1 MPEISSLISDIFGGV
16 DMVDGQIFVGIC
28 SGAETALAK
37 HTHCAPAGHDEIDSH
52 ENTDDDVDERDE
64 VMAAGPSQTPLRQQ
78 VHTGKRRRDE
88 EYSSYLKWGVKLAQ
102 AKVKKYAVEEEML
115 REETKKLQLEQQKLQ
130 LEVALLMTQVAGK
143 AWLERMDEKHKAR
156 KEAVHKAC
164 MEHFNISLKSERSLA
179 ANPSKLR
186 PLIVNDDHHF
196 IYSIVYKVGSSNWE
210 RVLVEDL
217 GGFKNVPNQKLYSHK
232 ALHWIRRYNSTQIE
246 SRLNSYKIFIFVRNP
261 LARILSAYRDKFV
274 DHRNSVFTRMG
285 QNIIM
290 LYRDHN
296 QVTSGNV
303 TFTEFVKYLVDS
315 PAHRSN
321 PHWKPIFNQ
330 NFPCEINFDFI
341 GKLEE
346 ASDDIPYVLKSLQID
361 HLVKYKQG
369 QPKKTPEK
377 NLLAMYYSQLPQE
390 LLQKLCAIY
399 KADFVIFGYD
409 IPDSF
414 S

>member
-1 MPEISSLISDIFGGV
+1 MS
-16 DMVDGQIFVGIC
+16 
-28 SGAETALAK
+28 
-37 HTHCAPAGHDEIDSH
+37 
-52 ENTDDDVDERDE
+52 
-64 VMAAGPSQTPLRQQ
+64 
-78 VHTGKRRRDE
+78 
-88 EYSSYLKWGVKLAQ
+88 
-102 AKVKKYAVEEEML
+102 
-115 REETKKLQLEQQKLQ
+115 
-130 LEVALLMTQVAGK
+130 K

-164 MEHFNISLKSERSLA
+164 MDYFNISLKSASSLA
-179 ANPSKLR
+179 GNPSRLR
-186 PLIVNDDHHF
+186 PLIVSDEHQF
-196 IYSIVYKVGSSNWE
+196 IYSIVYKVGSTNWE

-232 ALHWIRRYNSTQIE
+232 ALHWIIRYNSTEIE
-246 SRLNSYKIFIFVRNP
+246 NRLNSYKTFIFVRNP

-274 DHRNSVFTRMG
+274 DHHNSVFTRMG
-285 QNIIM
+285 QNIIQ

-296 QVTSGNV
+296 QVTTGNV
-303 TFTEFVKYLVDS
+303 TFTEFVKYLVDAPS
-315 PAHRSN
+315 HRSN

-330 NFPCEINFDFI
+330 NFPCEINFDII

-346 ASDDIPYVLKSLQID
+346 ASDDIPYVLKSLHID
-361 HLVKYKQG
+361 HLVKYAQG
-369 QPKKTPEK
+369 KSKKIPEK
-377 NLLAMYYSQLPQE
+377 SLLASYYSQLSRD